1 MVEGR
6 WTEANRRRQ
15 EELKNYMHD
24 KLTLEGYNKNT
35 VSRAVNGV
43 IRCGYEYLYELQ
55 DAMKEP
61 RWWKKHRYIGEKMAE
76 ILEKEFKDDPGPMKR
91 LEEEDRVK
99 AIQDVAFWWNDLMPI
114 MLMEE
119 CAELQQAIS
128 KRERHMAVYD
138 EEKLEDRLKLDNLEQ
153 RIISEMADVTI
164 SINAYCIW
172 ADIDTNDIVKAI
184 DDKLQKK
191 YRK

>member
-1 MVEGR
+1 MVNGR
-6 WTEANRRRQ
+6 WTEENRRRQ
-15 EELKNYMHD
+15 EDLKNYMHD
-24 KLTLEGYNKNT
+24 KLTLKGYNKNT

-55 DAMKEP
+55 DVMKES

-76 ILEKEFKDDPGPMKR
+76 LLEKEFKDDPGPMKR
-91 LEEEDRVK
+91 LEEDDRVK

-128 KRERHMAVYD
+128 KRERHMAVAQD
-138 EEKLEDRLKLDNLEQ
+138 TWEDNQEQCTLEQ
-153 RIISEMADVTI
+153 KIVAEMADVTI

-172 ADIDTNDIVKAI
+172 AGIDINDVLKAV
-184 DDKLQKK
+184 DDKLQKE